1 MLLIWIFYFLTLNLY
16 LRRISKPAV
25 GQKER
30 FKKIYLYTID
40 IFLKLKIIFE
50 KLKYDLDE
58 NTLLN
63 FCKLFL
69 FQ

>member
-30 FKKIYLYTID
+30 FKNIYLYTID
-40 IFLKLKIIFE
+40 IFLKLKIRFE